1 MNDIERAGGAS
12 DTRAAIMDAT
22 YRALCSHG
30 YADLTMAAIADE
42 FDKSKAAIHYHYDTK
57 DDLLAAFL
65 EHLLDRFLDRLR
77 FDAADPDDPD
87 DPDARLEAIVD
98 ALLFGLDEH
107 EGTGGK
113 REHGHTDESDR
124 ELHTALLEI
133 RAQAPHRA
141 VFREQFTA
149 NHTLVEDLLAETIA
163 DGIEQ
168 GVFRET
174 NPHRTARL
182 VLATML
188 GGRVY
193 DLTLEDRD
201 VAADVRRA
209 LDEVVLKPLR
219 TPDETEGE

>member
-1 MNDIERAGGAS
+1 MNDGDRAGRS
-12 DTRAAIMDAT
+12 DDTREAIMDAT

-30 YADLTMAAIADE
+30 YADLTMQAIADE
-42 FDKSKAAIHYHYDTK
+42 FEKSKAAIHYHYDTK

-65 EHLLDRFLDRLR
+65 EYLLDRFLDRLR
-77 FDAADPDDPD
+77 FDAADLE

-107 EGTGGK
+107 TSGERGA
-113 REHGHTDESDR
+113 HGHTDESDR

-141 VFREQFTA
+141 VFREQLTA
-149 NHTLVEDLLAETIA
+149 NHTLIEDLLAETIA

-168 GVFRET
+168 GVFRDRD
-174 NPHRTARL
+174 PHRTARL

-193 DLTLEDRD
+193 DLTLDDRD
-201 VAADVRRA
+201 VAADVRA
-209 LDEVVLKPLR
+209 TLDEVVLTPLR
-219 TPDETEGE
+219 APPRTEGE